1 MILDNPAN
9 SRLAGIRSGSRRPG
23 GLAMKT
29 ILAPI
34 DFSPI
39 TRRVIAEA
47 EKLARLVKG
56 RLILLHVIH
65 PPTIVAE
72 TGCAQAA
79 AFMAAA
85 GQASARHLQ
94 RLRRT
99 LGRRGLAVAAIG
111 ATGYPPRQILEQAK
125 AGAIDY
131 IVIGSHGITSFF
143 DLVVGGTA
151 SAVLKQAP
159 CPVVVVPAPAPA
171 PARRPRRAPGRAR
184 TSARPARA
192 A

>member
-1 MILDNPAN
+1 MIPDNPAN
-9 SRLAGIRSGSRRPG
+9 SRLAGIRSGPRPPG

-47 EKLARLVKG
+47 EKLARLVQG

-72 TGCAQAA
+72 NGCAQAA
-79 AFMAAA
+79 EFMAAA
-85 GQASARHLQ
+85 GQSSARHLQ
-94 RLRRT
+94 RLRRR

-131 IVIGSHGITSFF
+131 IVIGSHGT
-143 DLVVGGTA
+143 TA
-151 SAVLKQAP
+151 FLRPRGRRHRERRAEAGALSGRRRAGAGPGPGAP
-159 CPVVVVPAPAPA
+159 PAPGS
-171 PARRPRRAPGRAR
+171 RPPHA
-184 TSARPARA
+184 
-192 A
+192 